1 MVHAL
6 VLRVHSFHQSLLQY
20 LHIVKNLD
28 KGEDTEINS
37 IGGVINNNG
46 VDTVDLDLE
55 YYTEKSKISVFK
67 ILLLPLGAQD
77 PHQPSKMRT

>member
-1 MVHAL
+1 M
-6 VLRVHSFHQSLLQY
+6 VLRVHSYQKSLLQY

-55 YYTEKSKISVFK
+55 YYTEKIKNISF
-67 ILLLPLGAQD
+67 
-77 PHQPSKMRT
+77 